1 MYNMSW
7 HDTALPDQALMLR
20 RSLGMT
26 LLEAGSGQYPYD
38 ASGGPLQ
45 LMIQVQP
52 ATSPQLLPY

>member
-1 MYNMSW
+1 
-7 HDTALPDQALMLR
+7 MLR

-45 LMIQVQP
+45 LMIQV
-52 ATSPQLLPY
+52 

>member
-1 MYNMSW
+1 
-7 HDTALPDQALMLR
+7 MLR

-45 LMIQVQP
+45 LMIQVQS
-52 ATSPQLLPY
+52 TSILQLLPNQAI